1 MSLEETTLVREAK
14 TIKAQLTEALSFILR
29 FLREPWTRINN
40 LPNWSWTQNVLVAVV
55 FTGVTGTIGGV
66 FESALAVLGGF
77 FVVPLTSL
85 VTISIS
91 TLLLFYF
98 IRFFTERQISFKRL
112 WQLVFF
118 ANVPLF
124 VFQIIAPLFP
134 LISLIGLA
142 ATAYLLYLALTETY
156 KIDALLAKKVLG
168 GLYAVFAV
176 VWLWGHLDS
185 VRLEKTF
192 QSHSA
197 APEVHLG
204 K

>member
-1 MSLEETTLVREAK
+1 MKLEETILVREAK
-14 TIKAQLTEALSFILR
+14 TLKTQLTEAFWFIIR
-29 FLREPWTRINN
+29 FLREPWNRINS
-40 LPNWSWTQNVLVAVV
+40 LPTWNWTQNVIVALA
-55 FTGVTGTIGGV
+55 FTSLTGTIGGV
-66 FESALAVLGGF
+66 FESALAVIGGF
-77 FVVPLTSL
+77 FLVPITSF

-98 IRFFTERQISFKRL
+98 IRFFAQRNISFKRL

-118 ANVPLF
+118 ANIPLF
-124 VFQIIAPLFP
+124 IFQIIAPLFP
-134 LISLIGLA
+134 LISLIGLG
-142 ATAYLLYLALTETY
+142 ATAYLLYLAMTETY
-156 KIDALLAKKVLG
+156 KIDVLLAKKVLG
-168 GLYAVFAV
+168 GLYAVFAI

-192 QSHSA
+192 QSHTS